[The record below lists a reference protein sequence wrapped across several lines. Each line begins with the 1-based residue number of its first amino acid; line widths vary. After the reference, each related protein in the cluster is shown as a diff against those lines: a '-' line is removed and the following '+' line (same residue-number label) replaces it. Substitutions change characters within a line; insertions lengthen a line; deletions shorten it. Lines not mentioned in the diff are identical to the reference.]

1 MRTICNRPLEGTG
14 ESANRSGL
22 GLRLRGSLTKD
33 EAHQEALRRWH
44 ALPEDERQT
53 HKDAQVFAYGLAE
66 VLDFRTM
73 ANERKII
80 EAWLVRDLEDNRP
93 QAAE

>member
-1 MRTICNRPLEGTG
+1 MICNWAFEPPSFDRIC
-14 ESANRSGL
+14 ES
-22 GLRLRGSLTKD
+22 GLRLRGILTKD
-33 EAHQEALRRWH
+33 EAQNEALRRWH
-44 ALPEDERQT
+44 ELPEEDRQT
-53 HKDAQVFAYGLAE
+53 HTDAKVFAAGLAE

-80 EAWLVRDLEDNRP
+80 EAWLVRDLEQNRP